1 MVSLANFKYLN
12 YLIGLVITVIVEF
25 IMIFFITKRSKRVTP
40 VITSFKF
47 TILCMTLWCIG
58 LIVQIFV
65 INYTTINPMYIDYFI
80 YLPVVLTP
88 VALFFVAITYAS
100 YDKFVFK
107 KSYILLFVIQLNLL
121 TRYLVHIS
129 MFTLLILMV
138 CLLLIFSYFL
148 KIRLKL
154 LVLLLCLLY

>member
-1 MVSLANFKYLN
+1 MMVSLANFKYLN

-107 KSYILLFVIQLNLL
+107 KSYILLFVILL
-121 TRYLVHIS
+121 
-129 MFTLLILMV
+129 
-138 CLLLIFSYFL
+138 
-148 KIRLKL
+148 
-154 LVLLLCLLY
+154 